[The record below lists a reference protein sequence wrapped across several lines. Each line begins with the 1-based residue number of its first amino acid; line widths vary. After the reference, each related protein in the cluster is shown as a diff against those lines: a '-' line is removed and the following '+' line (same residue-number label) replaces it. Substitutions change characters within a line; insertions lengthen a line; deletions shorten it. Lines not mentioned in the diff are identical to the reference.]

1 MNMSWLIL
9 HATTLSLLLALSHGI
24 LRWIAEQRSASYWTM
39 LVEHRIWFTLAL
51 AIYGFV
57 FLYYTNVLRTGRI
70 ALLYPTY
77 TGLSVILVF
86 LVGVFYFDESV
97 SVAQGVGCLL
107 IVLGVVLVARA

>member
-1 MNMSWLIL
+1 MNAPSLIL
-9 HATTLSLLLALSHGI
+9 HATTLALLLVLSHGI

-39 LVEHRIWFTLAL
+39 LVEYWIWFALAL

-57 FLYYTNVLRTGRI
+57 FLYYTYVLRTIGI

-86 LVGVFYFDESV
+86 LVGVFYFNESV
-97 SVAQGVGCLL
+97 SVAQVVGCLL
-107 IVLGVVLVARA
+107 IVLGVILVARA